1 MRRSTRLATARG
13 AQTRAG
19 RNTAN
24 ETAKPGSNIESVK
37 GVVPAPPRKRQKTK
51 AGSVCSASS
60 PDSVSLLHQLPLDM
74 LFEILGYLDPISLL
88 YLSLSSRDL
97 RKTLMSRSL
106 VWIWKTS
113 YALTDHGLP
122 PAPDDLNIPQ
132 FLSFMVDEIC
142 DTCNKQCQEDG
153 FVRVW
158 SARLRYCFECR
169 ENSPAIVAEKRMR
182 RDIKIVRDIQR
193 YFGQR
198 DYPVHTLFPFFLDD
212 YNDEERAYPR
222 ASIEE
227 LVRDFERDTKHKRI
241 EVKKTWLSERA
252 EKEGRIR
259 THAEICEKWQD
270 EQFERRAEREE
281 KIRDERRK
289 EILERLKEVGWY
301 DEAVNARHA
310 RRFKE
315 NDFVAKAQ
323 PLADKEW
330 NQAKHTLFSFL
341 RTLKEERLADEREK
355 ARMDR
360 YLALRKTY
368 LDYRALKMSDGQSV
382 LPDVGD
388 LVTFEE
394 VLALVEGTPFDQEVP
409 AQDMLALFDNL
420 LQTRFPKWKASCDN
434 ALVDILNAA
443 DKKRKQPAT
452 SADLKLAVTVF
463 RYTKWPR
470 GGPLLYPNVLQGR
483 HEGMGHSGLPVA
495 QHPFSANDIGVKVT
509 ILRLAKK
516 LVELA
521 GLDPQT
527 ATSEDMDKRDA
538 WYLRACDI
546 AYREDGLSV
555 HVMLWRAALENYEI
569 IGERRWRS
577 MFYSLTRTQHLP
589 ERRARTRDVVL
600 AAHSSSRSQQS

>member
-60 PDSVSLLHQLPLDM
+60 PDSVSLLHQPPLDM

-88 YLSLSSRDL
+88 YLSRSSRDL

-360 YLALRKTY
+360 YLVLRKTY

-394 VLALVEGTPFDQEVP
+394 VIALVEGTPLDQEVL
-409 AQDMLALFDNL
+409 AEEMLALFDSL
-420 LQTRFPKWKASCDN
+420 SQTRFPAWKASRDS

-452 SADLKLAVTVF
+452 AADLKLAVTVF

-483 HEGMGHSGLPVA
+483 HEGMGHPGLPVA
-495 QHPFSANDIGVKVT
+495 QHPFSVNDIGVKVT
-509 ILRLAKK
+509 ILRLARK

-527 ATSEDMDKRDA
+527 ATSEDMDKRDV
-538 WYLRACDI
+538 WYMRACDI
-546 AYREDGLSV
+546 AYRKDGLSV